1 MMGGF
6 FYASYQNA
14 FRRISIVIHDSIC
27 SYLTSLYI
35 LFKPIRYLHLLTDCC
50 AFDEYLLLI
59 LSYTNQ
65 EIKQSLNI
73 SDKKIVNTNLVKYI
87 HHND

>member
-6 FYASYQNA
+6 FYAPYQNI
-14 FRRISIVIHDSIC
+14 FYRISIVIRNSI
-27 SYLTSLYI
+27 SSHKTLFYR

-59 LSYTNQ
+59 LSYTDL
-65 EIKQSLNI
+65 E
-73 SDKKIVNTNLVKYI
+73 VK
-87 HHND
+87 